1 MPRIDMIL
9 SLLITEVTDAERTI
23 LIRNFIEKKY

>member
-9 SLLITEVTDAERTI
+9 SLLITEVKDAERTI
-23 LIRNFIEKKY
+23 FIRALLEKKN

>member
-9 SLLITEVTDAERTI
+9 SLLITEVTNAERTI
-23 LIRNFIEKKY
+23 LVRDFLEKNH

>member
-9 SLLITEVTDAERTI
+9 SLLITEVKDAERTI
-23 LIRNFIEKKY
+23 LVRNFLEKKH